1 MYRFLSIGTMIWNI
15 AIAVLS
21 IVGLSQLSVTPSN
34 YYEMMT
40 SVIATIFSLIS
51 TSCFG
56 MYVEWKM

>member
-1 MYRFLSIGTMIWNI
+1 MYRVLSIGTMIWNI
-15 AIAVLS
+15 TIGVVS
-21 IVGLSQLSVTPSN
+21 IVGLSQIIVTPSN

-40 SVIATIFSLIS
+40 SVIATIFSLVA